1 MKFLSSQLTYLLT
14 EKETRR
20 NLKALL
26 KYLLFLTLVIVVY
39 SIAFHV
45 IMDRVEDR
53 DFSWV
58 TGVYWTLTVMSTLG
72 FGDITFT
79 SDIGRLFSLLV
90 LLSGIV
96 LLLIVLPFAFIRFFY
111 APWLEAQIRLRAP
124 REVPS
129 GTSDHV
135 VIIGYDDIARGLL
148 RKLTPLGVPCFVLE
162 RDPAL
167 ASELHGDGVPVV
179 AGEIDSVATYS
190 SLEVERARAVLTNL
204 DDATNTNV
212 TLTVRE
218 TAGDVP
224 VYSLV
229 EEDDSVDLLELAG
242 ADHVIPL
249 KRRLGEQLAN
259 RVGAGHAQSQL
270 VGRFENLLIA
280 EFPVHKTP
288 LAGRTIRETK
298 LRQVLGINV
307 VAVWERG
314 RLLPA
319 HADLELTDSSVPVV
333 VGTQEQMLE
342 LDTLLVIYD
351 VNLNPVLVLGGGKV
365 GTAAARALRDKGM
378 AVHLV
383 EKDPVV
389 AARIEAE
396 LPGCVFVGDAADRE
410 VLLEAGLDKAPS
422 VILTT
427 NNDAT
432 NIYLAVYCR
441 RLQPGL
447 RIVSRINHERNI
459 EAIHRAGADLA
470 LSYAHLGVE
479 TVFSLLRGQELVLL
493 GEGLEFLTL
502 DLPEALAGRSLAE
515 CDLGRRTGLN
525 VVGVETAD
533 GIVVNPGADLSLPT
547 GSKLLAI
554 GTGEQR
560 RKFRELFAPTD
571 SLRALFTPRSD
582 ST

>member
-1 MKFLSSQLTYLLT
+1 MKFLSSQITYLLT

-20 NLKALL
+20 NLKALF
-26 KYLLFLTLVIVVY
+26 KFLIFLALVIVAFSV
-39 SIAFHV
+39 IFHV
-45 IMDRVEDR
+45 IMDKVEGR
-53 DFSWV
+53 YFSFV

-79 SDIGRLFSLLV
+79 SDIGRVFSVVV
-90 LLSGIV
+90 LLSGII

-111 APWLEAQIRLRAP
+111 APWLEAQIRTRAP
-124 REVPS
+124 RKVPE
-129 GTSDHV
+129 GTTDHV
-135 VIIGYDDIARGLL
+135 LVTGHDDIARGLL
-148 RKLTPLGVPCFVLE
+148 RKLSPLGIGCFVLE
-162 RDPAL
+162 RDPAR
-167 ASELHGDGVPVV
+167 AAEMHSDGVAVV
-179 AGEIDSVATYS
+179 TGEIDSVTTYKN
-190 SLEVERARAVLTNL
+190 LAADQARAVVTNL

-218 TAGDVP
+218 AAANVKI
-224 VYSLV
+224 YSLA

-259 RVGAGHAQSQL
+259 RVSAGRAQSQV
-270 VGRFENLLIA
+270 VGQFENLLIA

-288 LAGRTIRETK
+288 LVGKTIRNTK
-298 LRQVLGINV
+298 LRQVMGINV

-319 HADLELTDSSVPVV
+319 NADLELTDSSVPVV
-333 VGTQEQMLE
+333 VGTADQMME

-351 VNLNPVLVLGGGKV
+351 VNLNPALVLGGGKV
-365 GTAAARALRDKGM
+365 GTAAAKALRAKGM

-383 EKDPVV
+383 EKDPAV
-389 AARIEAE
+389 AARIESE
-396 LPGCVFVGDAADRE
+396 LPGCVFTGDAADRE
-410 VLLEAGLDKAPS
+410 VLLKAGLERAPS

-427 NNDAT
+427 NSDAV

-441 RLQPGL
+441 RLQPDL

-479 TVFSLLRGQELVLL
+479 TIFSLLRGREMVFL
-493 GEGLEFLTL
+493 GEGLEFLYI
-502 DLPEALAGRSLAE
+502 DLPEALAGRSLA
-515 CDLGRRTGLN
+515 DAQVGQRTGLN
-525 VVGVETAD
+525 VVGLETDD
-533 GIVVNPGADLSLPT
+533 GIVVNPGASQELPA

-554 GTGEQR
+554 GTTEQR
-560 RKFRELFAPTD
+560 ETFRKEFASPE
-571 SLRALFTPRSD
+571 SLRSRLAQRRES
-582 ST
+582 